1 MHNIHNNQLI
11 TLPVATLSVLL
22 SVQLHQIVSA
32 WQNANST
39 LLSKHELEFNQTKQS
54 WTNQYSKLGSSMQI
68 RKLLTIALPRSDQ
81 DVVDAMKSS
90 IPQKRQ
96 TDTKYCITI
105 FEKWRSHRQDIVP
118 HSSIP
123 PLDKITENEL
133 NYWLPR
139 FILEIR

>member
-1 MHNIHNNQLI
+1 M
-11 TLPVATLSVLL
+11 
-22 SVQLHQIVSA
+22 
-32 WQNANST
+32 
-39 LLSKHELEFNQTKQS
+39 
-54 WTNQYSKLGSSMQI
+54 
-68 RKLLTIALPRSDQ
+68 
-81 DVVDAMKSS
+81 
-90 IPQKRQ
+90 Q

-139 FILEIR
+139 FIPEIRKKDCTEFPPTVIRCITLLVV